1 MKKWTPFRKWV
12 HDLWQENCEEH
23 RIYGEDPLLQ
33 HEYWNKYKY
42 WLKREY
48 QHKLKVDH
56 DK

>member
-48 QHKLKVDH
+48 QHKLKVNH

>member
-23 RIYGEDPLLQ
+23 RQYGENPFLEKDYFQ
-33 HEYWNKYKY
+33 RYKF

-48 QHKLKVDH
+48 KHQMKAHH
-56 DK
+56 GN